1 MGAHVREE
9 FFRDIYCSAY
19 DECLNRAAREDLDL
33 NCGGCKRSNG
43 DEGEFIV
50 SSWDV
55 DACKRLAF
63 VIFHPDAKKRP
74 RG

>member
-9 FFRDIYCSAY
+9 FFRDIYCSGY
-19 DECLNRAAREDLDL
+19 DECLYRAARADSDL
-33 NCGGCKRSNG
+33 NCGSCKRSNG
-43 DEGEFIV
+43 DDGELLV
-50 SSWDV
+50 SSSDV

-63 VIFHPDAKKRP
+63 VVFHPEAKKRP